1 MTRQQGIALSAAALV
16 LVAGGALAQ
25 EKPAARDGK
34 AIFVENKCNTC
45 HTIQVASVEKRKAA
59 TAEDGEKKTD
69 KKPPDLSAVGL
80 EHKPEWIAAYLMK
93 TESIKGEKHNR
104 KFRGPESDLK
114 IVSTWLSTLKTKRK

>member
-1 MTRQQGIALSAAALV
+1 MTRKQGMALSAVALV

-25 EKPAARDGK
+25 DKPASRDGK
-34 AIFVENKCNTC
+34 AIFLENKCNTC
-45 HTIQVASVEKRKAA
+45 HTIQVAGVEKRKAT

-69 KKPPDLSAVGL
+69 KKPPDLSGVGL

-93 TESIKGEKHNR
+93 TEAIKGEKHNR

-114 IVSTWLSTLKTKRK
+114 IVSTWLSTLKTKKK